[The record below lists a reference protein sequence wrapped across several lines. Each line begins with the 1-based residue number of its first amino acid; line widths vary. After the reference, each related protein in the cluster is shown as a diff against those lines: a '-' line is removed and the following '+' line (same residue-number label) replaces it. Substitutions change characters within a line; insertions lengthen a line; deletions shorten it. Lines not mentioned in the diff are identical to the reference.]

1 MAEGTENAR
10 MGVVSSQRK
19 RGGEN
24 KKGDE
29 KKQELVEKQLSDN
42 QG

>member
-10 MGVVSSQRK
+10 MGAVTSRRN
-19 RGGEN
+19 RGGES

>member
-1 MAEGTENAR
+1 MAEGTENAM
-10 MGVVSSQRK
+10 MGAVSSRRK
-19 RGGEN
+19 RGGES

-29 KKQELVEKQLSDN
+29 KKQELVEKQLSDS